1 MTPSPDEWS
10 SRLTHSTSVPR
21 KSSTFSTS
29 RFFLQ
34 TLMLVCSLLLGN
46 PSKAERVLGWKR
58 YVDFDSLVK
67 EMVNADLKATKSLVE
82 DQN

>member
-1 MTPSPDEWS
+1 
-10 SRLTHSTSVPR
+10 
-21 KSSTFSTS
+21 
-29 RFFLQ
+29 
-34 TLMLVCSLLLGN
+34 MLVCSLLLGN

-58 YVDFDSLVK
+58 HVDFDSLVK